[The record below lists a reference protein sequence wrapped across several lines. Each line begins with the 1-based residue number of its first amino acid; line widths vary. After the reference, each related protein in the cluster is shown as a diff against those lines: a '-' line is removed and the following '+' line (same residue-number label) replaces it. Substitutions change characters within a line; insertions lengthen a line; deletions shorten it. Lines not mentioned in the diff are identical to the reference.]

1 MGTGADDLIIA
12 RAQQDL
18 EDGIEHTMDRIRASH
33 PNPFVWRPMEAAVSA
48 AIRGLQLRHRYH
60 EDVRFLLSL
69 AHRVADGEDPVAI
82 AGENLA
88 RAVHLRELSFVV
100 REKDPAFAPVLIEA
114 QRTFA
119 LRLPDL
125 ARMARVEGAATYD
138 EVVRRAFPDRKEVE
152 AIVASN
158 RAYTLELVEHFE
170 KHPHLLRV
178 PQGWVPRFADIA
190 REIIDWQTARI
201 LKALDDIY
209 A

>member
-1 MGTGADDLIIA
+1 VGTRADAWIIE
-12 RAQQDL
+12 RAQRDL
-18 EDGIEHTMDRIRASH
+18 EEGIHHTLERIRASH
-33 PNPFVWRPMEAAVSA
+33 PNPFVWRPMEAAVTA

-60 EDVRFLLSL
+60 EDVKLLLSL
-69 AHRVADGEDPVAI
+69 AHRVADGEDPA
-82 AGENLA
+82 ALAEENLA

-100 REKDPAFAPVLIEA
+100 REKDPAFAPILAAA

-125 ARMARVEGAATYD
+125 ARMARVEDAASYD

-158 RAYTLELVEHFE
+158 RAYTLELVEHLE

-178 PQGWVPRFADIA
+178 PPSWIPRFADVA

-201 LKALDDIY
+201 LKALDTIY